1 MLQKSRKKNKNSF
14 GKILDIVIKLCYY
27 IIRKEVDGMRPNK
40 KKIKS
45 LTITLNFFIF
55 EIKVTVEWA

>member
-1 MLQKSRKKNKNSF
+1 MK
-14 GKILDIVIKLCYY
+14 
-27 IIRKEVDGMRPNK
+27 PNK

-55 EIKVTVEWA
+55 KIKFYVEWA

>member
-1 MLQKSRKKNKNSF
+1 
-14 GKILDIVIKLCYY
+14 
-27 IIRKEVDGMRPNK
+27 MRPNK

-55 EIKVTVEWA
+55 QLRFKVEWA

>member
-1 MLQKSRKKNKNSF
+1 MK
-14 GKILDIVIKLCYY
+14 
-27 IIRKEVDGMRPNK
+27 PNK

-55 EIKVTVEWA
+55 EIKVKVEWA

>member
-1 MLQKSRKKNKNSF
+1 
-14 GKILDIVIKLCYY
+14 
-27 IIRKEVDGMRPNK
+27 MRPNK

-55 EIKVTVEWA
+55 QLKIRVEWA

>member
-1 MLQKSRKKNKNSF
+1 
-14 GKILDIVIKLCYY
+14 
-27 IIRKEVDGMRPNK
+27 MRPNK

>member
-1 MLQKSRKKNKNSF
+1 
-14 GKILDIVIKLCYY
+14 
-27 IIRKEVDGMRPNK
+27 MRPNK

-45 LTITLNFFIF
+45 LTITLNCFIF